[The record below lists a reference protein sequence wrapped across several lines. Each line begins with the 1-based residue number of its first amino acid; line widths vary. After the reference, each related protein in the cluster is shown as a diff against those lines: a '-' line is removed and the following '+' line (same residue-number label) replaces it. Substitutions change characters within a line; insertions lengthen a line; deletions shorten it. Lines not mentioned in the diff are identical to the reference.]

1 MGILTKKPKLR
12 RFITITKIKR
22 YLLHMRKN
30 DITDIR
36 GSIIN
41 GLEISFQR
49 LIQEKRKNNSELV
62 FAQNGKIIK
71 IKASDL

>member
-1 MGILTKKPKLR
+1 
-12 RFITITKIKR
+12 
-22 YLLHMRKN
+22 MRKN